1 MLSLWRAPFENNAFQ
16 VSRNANKYID
26 IQAPWALKKSDP
38 DRMRTVLWVLVS
50 LVKSSLVLS
59 SSVSQHG

>member
-1 MLSLWRAPFENNAFQ
+1 M
-16 VSRNANKYID
+16 SRKANKYVD

-50 LVKSSLVLS
+50 LVKSGLVLS
-59 SSVSQHG
+59 SLV